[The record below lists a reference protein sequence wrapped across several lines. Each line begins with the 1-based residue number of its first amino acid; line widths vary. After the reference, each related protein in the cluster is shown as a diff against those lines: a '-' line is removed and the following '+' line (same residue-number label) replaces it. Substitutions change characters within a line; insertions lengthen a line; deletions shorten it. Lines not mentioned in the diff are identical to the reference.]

1 MSNQI
6 DLKKPVLIIDDEADI
21 RDLMEL
27 TLVKMGLSVQ
37 TAVGVTEAKKAL
49 DKQAFSLVLTD
60 MRMPDGS
67 GLEVVDHI
75 MTKNLDTPVAVITAY
90 GSAEQAVE
98 ALKNG
103 AFDYLQKPITL
114 AQLRTLV
121 KSVIKINN

>member
-27 TLVKMGLSVQ
+27 TLIKMGLSVQ

-49 DKQAFSLVLTD
+49 DKQSFSLVLTD
-60 MRMPDGS
+60 MQMPDGS

-75 MTKNLDTPVAVITAY
+75 MAKNLDTPVAVITAY
-90 GSAEQAVE
+90 GLS
-98 ALKNG
+98 L
-103 AFDYLQKPITL
+103 IH
-114 AQLRTLV
+114 
-121 KSVIKINN
+121 I